1 MYETFEPQRCGFFR
15 ARNGGCVTRGSAAA
29 VRVSANLHACR
40 FYRLDV
46 APPPLRNT
54 GDLLRKAADL
64 NQSRFP
70 LMRNPPDL
78 VHGRH
83 FLTRK
88 RCVRYPESRRPA
100 Q

>member
-1 MYETFEPQRCGFFR
+1 M
-15 ARNGGCVTRGSAAA
+15 TRGSVAA

-40 FYRLDV
+40 FYRLDF

-78 VHGRH
+78 VHGRLDH
-83 FLTRK
+83 ISFPGFPVHHL
-88 RCVRYPESRRPA
+88 VA